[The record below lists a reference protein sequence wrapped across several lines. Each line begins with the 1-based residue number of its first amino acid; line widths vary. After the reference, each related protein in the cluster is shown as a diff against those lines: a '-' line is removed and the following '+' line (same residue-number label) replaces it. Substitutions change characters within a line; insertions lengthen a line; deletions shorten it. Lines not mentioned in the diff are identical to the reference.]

1 HHNLVSKVTYDKNS
15 FKWDFNEN
23 AMATEKLAEGI
34 RSFAKDTR
42 TLYSILRQRLTN
54 ESSIISEKISED
66 IKPAAE
72 ISEDIKPA
80 AKISDDI
87 KPATKNSTPFK
98 MFKRLAKLE
107 TNQA

>member
-1 HHNLVSKVTYDKNS
+1 HHHLVSKVTYDESS

-42 TLYSILRQRLTN
+42 TLHSILRQQLTN
-54 ESSIISEKISED
+54 EVSIISEKIPEN
-66 IKPAAE
+66 
-72 ISEDIKPA
+72 IKPA
-80 AKISDDI
+80 AKNN
-87 KPATKNSTPFK
+87 KPFK
-98 MFKRLAKLE
+98 MFKRLSKLV